1 MWRESGIT
9 QRLTG
14 QGTTDASWSESS
26 GDADRSLQSELWE
39 QPARENYLMLYL
51 QLMDQS
57 IMYQGTLCFHA
68 LGHNSLSPPDSSVT
82 HVQDYPM
89 IGNATEQA

>member
-1 MWRESGIT
+1 MIVPDPRGS
-9 QRLTG
+9 
-14 QGTTDASWSESS
+14 ASLKGFCWQA
-26 GDADRSLQSELWE
+26 DADRSLQSEPWE

-68 LGHNSLSPPDSSVT
+68 LGHNSLSPPDGSVT